1 MNLTNRLL
9 SIFLVSVSLYLMG
22 WVVAAQKSNPAR
34 ITWEYKWVLLE
45 KGKDPAV
52 NTLNANGVEGW
63 ELVSTH
69 IPDGDNR
76 YFVFVF
82 KRPK

>member
-1 MNLTNRLL
+1 MNSMNRLL
-9 SIFLVSVSLYLMG
+9 ATFLVGVFLYLIG
-22 WVVAAQKSNPAR
+22 WGVSAQRLNQTR
-34 ITWEYKWVLLE
+34 TTWEYKWVLLE

-52 NTLNANGVEGW
+52 NTLNANGTEGW